1 MGKTIN
7 REVKILDAVLKEE
20 DLGEDDPRVIQY
32 VWLQLQDVLTNVVYT
47 TTLSLDDIKN
57 LMNADRYL
65 EGRELVNFCTA
76 LKAREDSLSLVFDP
90 DSEITAEQIAK
101 ENGE

>member
-1 MGKTIN
+1 MGKSIA

-20 DLGEDDPRVIQY
+20 DLGEDDPRVVQY
-32 VWLQLQDVLTNVVYT
+32 VWLQLQDILTNVVYT

>member
-1 MGKTIN
+1 MGKSIA

-20 DLGEDDPRVIQY
+20 DFGEDDPRVIQY

>member
-20 DLGEDDPRVIQY
+20 DLGEDDPRVVQY

>member
-1 MGKTIN
+1 MGKKIN

-20 DLGEDDPRVIQY
+20 DLGEDDPRVVQY

>member
-20 DLGEDDPRVIQY
+20 DLGEDDPRVVQY

-90 DSEITAEQIAK
+90 DSKITAEQISK

>member
-20 DLGEDDPRVIQY
+20 DLGEDDPRVVQY
-32 VWLQLQDVLTNVVYT
+32 VWLQLQDVLSNVVYT

>member
-1 MGKTIN
+1 MGKSVA

-20 DLGEDDPRVIQY
+20 DVGEDDPRINQY
-32 VWLQLQDVLTNVVYT
+32 IWLQLQDVNTGVVYT
-47 TTLSLDDIKN
+47 TSLTLEDIKN

-76 LKAREDSLSLVFDP
+76 LKSREDSLSLIFDP
-90 DSEITAEQIAK
+90 DNEITVEQIAK

>member
-7 REVKILDAVLKEE
+7 REVKILDAALKEE
-20 DLGEDDPRVIQY
+20 DMGEDDPRLVQY

-76 LKAREDSLSLVFDP
+76 LKAREDCLSLVFDP

>member
-7 REVKILDAVLKEE
+7 REVKILDAALKEE
-20 DLGEDDPRVIQY
+20 DMGEDDPRLVQY

-76 LKAREDSLSLVFDP
+76 LKAREDSLALVFDP

>member
-20 DLGEDDPRVIQY
+20 DMGEDDPRVVQY

>member
-1 MGKTIN
+1 MGKSIA

-20 DLGEDDPRVIQY
+20 DLGEDDPRVVQY

>member
-20 DLGEDDPRVIQY
+20 DMGEDDPRVVQY
-32 VWLQLQDVLTNVVYT
+32 VWLQLQDVLTNVIYT

>member
-1 MGKTIN
+1 MAKTIN

-20 DLGEDDPRVIQY
+20 DLGEDDPRIIQY
-32 VWLQLQDVLTNVVYT
+32 VWLQLQDVLTNIVYT